1 MNLDYFYLLMMNE
14 NAITLQEKLSA
25 LMGTVRQMAD
35 ERLQLLS
42 EIDLLK
48 KEKEILLNAIDEY
61 ADMEINYQELKEK
74 NVLLESQINSLIGAI
89 EHIENEMK

>member
-1 MNLDYFYLLMMNE
+1 
-14 NAITLQEKLSA
+14 
-25 LMGTVRQMAD
+25 MGTVRQMAD

-48 KEKEILLNAIDEY
+48 KEKEILLNAIDQY

-89 EHIENEMK
+89 EGIENEMK

>member
-1 MNLDYFYLLMMNE
+1 MNE

-25 LMGTVRQMAD
+25 LMATVRQMAD
-35 ERLQLLS
+35 ERLQLMA

-48 KEKEILLNAIDEY
+48 TEKEILLNAIDQY
-61 ADMEINYQELKEK
+61 ADMEINYLELKEK

-89 EHIENEMK
+89 EHIESEMK

>member
-1 MNLDYFYLLMMNE
+1 MMNE

-35 ERLQLLS
+35 ERLQLMA

-48 KEKEILLNAIDEY
+48 KEKEILLNAIDQY
-61 ADMEINYQELKEK
+61 ADMEINYLELKEK

>member
-1 MNLDYFYLLMMNE
+1 M
-14 NAITLQEKLSA
+14 A
-25 LMGTVRQMAD
+25 TVRQMAD
-35 ERLQLLS
+35 ERLQLMA

-48 KEKEILLNAIDEY
+48 TEKEILLNAIDQY
-61 ADMEINYQELKEK
+61 ADMEINYLELKEK

>member
-1 MNLDYFYLLMMNE
+1 
-14 NAITLQEKLSA
+14 
-25 LMGTVRQMAD
+25 MGTVRQMAD
-35 ERLQLLS
+35 ERLQLMA

-48 KEKEILLNAIDEY
+48 KEKEILLNAIDQY
-61 ADMEINYQELKEK
+61 ADMEINYLELKEK